1 MPYHKHTVTNEI
13 SMIKKAISNHFESD
27 VYAGVLL
34 METSRLVLL
43 GHGCWRI
50 GEDESC
56 TSFECI
62 GALGNR
68 RATEPHLLHDCKK
81 VMAVFLWA
89 ARVPAN
95 TPHPGLFT
103 SKHSSSLP
111 ASVTATS
118 SPFLFLLFSSCTPYL
133 RPTSQHISQVVLAT
147 EGAAQSDSS
156 PVHLRWELLYQPI
169 FKGLF

>member
-1 MPYHKHTVTNEI
+1 MLFHIYDIICHIINIQWQMKYLWW
-13 SMIKKAISNHFESD
+13 KKAISNHLESD

-34 METSRLVLL
+34 METSRLMLL

-103 SKHSSSLP
+103 SKHTFFPPRFCHCHQLSVSFSAVFILYSLS
-111 ASVTATS
+111 AA
-118 SPFLFLLFSSCTPYL
+118 
-133 RPTSQHISQVVLAT
+133 HISTHFPGRLGNRGCST
-147 EGAAQSDSS
+147 K
-156 PVHLRWELLYQPI
+156 W
-169 FKGLF
+169 